1 MLVKYNGV
9 SLPDIPSDISVDEYP
24 YIWIRKNNYDNCY
37 DLAVS
42 TSIYYYNSSS
52 GKMITTKGTE
62 KWYRVPYNTTIDES
76 TQWTYVDTYV
86 GGDYFILDSYRSIMW
101 SLFDV
106 PLNSETATDIYYAGS
121 TIEYPAHK
129 YYLVRDGIT
138 LYTVADGAL
147 AEVTGD
153 LTASLF
159 IASGVDVIPDG
170 SLLLTLTDPEVL
182 CWTDGNK
189 LPELTATVQGST
201 TESHDIVSDNIRVG
215 HQSIYGIK
223 SVETT
228 ASDGATF
235 LLSFDGGAWMVYDTD
250 NSAWVASDI
259 GMNATEIVAIPTEAW
274 STAIN
279 SATYMQLKATLDGV
293 DTVTQVKFNFNNEA
307 PTSTTA
313 ESEG

>member
-1 MLVKYNGV
+1 MLVKYNGF
-9 SLPDIPSDISVDEYP
+9 SLPNLPDGISVEEYP

-37 DLAVS
+37 DLAAS
-42 TSIYYYNSSS
+42 TSIYYYDSSS

-62 KWYRVPYNTTIDES
+62 KWYRVPYSTTIDEN
-76 TQWTYVDTYV
+76 TQWTYVDTYI
-86 GGDYFILDSYRSIMW
+86 GGDYFLLDSYRSIMW

-106 PLNSETATDIYYAGS
+106 PLNSETATTVYYAGS
-121 TIEYPAHK
+121 PIEYPAQK
-129 YYLVRDGIT
+129 KYLVRDGSTI
-138 LYTVADGAL
+138 YTVADGAL
-147 AEVTGD
+147 VEVAGG
-153 LTASLF
+153 LTASMF

-170 SLLLTLTDPEVL
+170 SLLLTLTAPEVL

-189 LPELTATVQGST
+189 LPALTATVQGST
-201 TESHDIVSDNIRVG
+201 TESHDVISDNIRVG

-223 SVETT
+223 SVEAT

-235 LLSFDGGAWMVYDTD
+235 LISFDGGAWMVYDTD
-250 NSAWVASDI
+250 NSAWVASEV
-259 GMNATEIVAIPTEAW
+259 GMTATELVAIPTEAW

-307 PTSTTA
+307 QTSKTA